1 MHYLESVEFSVLT
14 QKGGASK
21 QVADNW
27 GFFRLPAA
35 AGSSGDTQALT
46 GAPDGFM
53 VNRQSKQA
61 ALAVDFLKFMTNQ
74 DNAQKMTADL
84 GWLSAV
90 KGSATAQNSFPQL
103 SERPRRHRQG
113 EPVRDLA
120 GHRHQRRRRRCLPLG
135 GGGNHRRIP
144 DAAAGDGLC
153 AERCAEGEEAGRLS
167 TGPLRRNGSAA
178 VSRGPGTATEKG
190 NQA

>member
-21 QVADNW
+21 QVADHW

-61 ALAVDFLKFMTNQ
+61 ALAVDFLKFMTNK

-103 SERPRRHRQG
+103 S
-113 EPVRDLA
+113 DALA
-120 GHRHQRRRRRCLPLG
+120 DINKASQFAIWLDTVTNADVAGAYLSGVEGIIDGSQTPQQVMTSVQ
-135 GGGNHRRIP
+135 N
-144 DAAAGDGLC
+144 AAQKAKKQAG
-153 AERCAEGEEAGRLS
+153 
-167 TGPLRRNGSAA
+167 
-178 VSRGPGTATEKG
+178 
-190 NQA
+190 

>member
-14 QKGGASK
+14 EKGGASK
-21 QVADNW
+21 QLADHW

-61 ALAVDFLKFMTNQ
+61 ALAVDFLKFMTNK

-103 SERPRRHRQG
+103 S
-113 EPVRDLA
+113 DALA
-120 GHRHQRRRRRCLPLG
+120 DIDKASQFAIWLDTVTNADVAGAYLSGVEGIIDGSQTPQQVMTSVQ
-135 GGGNHRRIP
+135 N
-144 DAAAGDGLC
+144 AAKKAKKQAG
-153 AERCAEGEEAGRLS
+153 
-167 TGPLRRNGSAA
+167 
-178 VSRGPGTATEKG
+178 
-190 NQA
+190 